1 MDKKKIGIGTGAA
14 AAVTAAVIAATPN
27 YKTIN
32 GTYKIETVSPY
43 KAEIHMTVPDS
54 FSPDIV
60 TLELNGAEITKTL
73 LPGGTI
79 STYPV
84 VVSDVSRLSAEMYV
98 RGENAATAEF
108 KPDVQLEIT
117 VEEKYVKEAAE
128 DEAE

>member
-1 MDKKKIGIGTGAA
+1 MDKKTIGIGTGAA

-84 VVSDVSRLSAEMYV
+84 VVSDVSR
-98 RGENAATAEF
+98 
-108 KPDVQLEIT
+108 
-117 VEEKYVKEAAE
+117 
-128 DEAE
+128 